1 MNAKRREN
9 MVGVLPKR
17 RILMRHGKSQGNWD
31 TTTYTNVPDHNIQS
45 TAQGMTQILRAG
57 EHLCC
62 VMDSAILHVPL
73 RLHSLDA
80 PRAQTMFLE
89 EEDHRVREEL
99 QVRKRDLGNFQV
111 KERMNEISM
120 TVFRLPVFYKQR
132 DFRFYPAW
140 AFGLPIWLLRIP
152 LYIMELGIWIA
163 HTYYTIGFAPSA
175 SRTLVVANTLGTLF
189 LQLVFVL
196 GGFVIAKDDIE
207 PWMIWGYYI

>member
-1 MNAKRREN
+1 MNAKRRED

-17 RILMRHGKSQGNWD
+17 RILMQHGKSQGNWD

-57 EHLCC
+57 EHLRC
-62 VMDSAILHVPL
+62 VMDSDSCSPDWQAQFYMSPYAYTRSMLHEL
-73 RLHSLDA
+73 R
-80 PRAQTMFLE
+80 RCFL
-89 EEDHRVREEL
+89 
-99 QVRKRDLGNFQV
+99 RKMIIV
-111 KERMNEISM
+111 
-120 TVFRLPVFYKQR
+120 

-175 SRTLVVANTLGTLF
+175 SRFIRQFLALFGIHQMALSLFRFLAAAGRTLVVANTLGTLF

-196 GGFVIAKDDIE
+196 GGFVIAK
-207 PWMIWGYYI
+207 